1 MNKEDKKNQDMS
13 IEEILK
19 SIKNAINNR
28 KNFKTNDNDR
38 DEEDILELTEV
49 ISEQQ
54 PDAKA
59 EEESL
64 ISTKSALETSDVLK
78 NFANTMKDKKFE
90 DLNSPK
96 NALEELIIEMLKP
109 ELKKWL
115 NENLPSLVK
124 QLVEREIKKLM
135 PNNKK

>member
-1 MNKEDKKNQDMS
+1 VNKEDKKNQDMS